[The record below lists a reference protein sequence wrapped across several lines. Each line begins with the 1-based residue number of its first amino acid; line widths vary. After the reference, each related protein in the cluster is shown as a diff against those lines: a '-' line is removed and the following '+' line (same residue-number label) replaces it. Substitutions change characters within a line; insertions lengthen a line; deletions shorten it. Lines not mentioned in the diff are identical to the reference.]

1 MLADSSK
8 LNWILKLIIEKER
21 VMKTGSKISFTYLK
35 GANSGNV
42 GGVPTKDYASKAE
55 SYNGEVVDVRD
66 IRKQPLSSE
75 TLRYGNI
82 KGERSKQLVTVELE
96 DGFTKAFYDGRMIAV
111 DVA

>member
-1 MLADSSK
+1 MK
-8 LNWILKLIIEKER
+8 IGNR
-21 VMKTGSKISFTYLK
+21 VSFTYLK
-35 GANSGNV
+35 GANSGSV
-42 GGVPTKDYASKAE
+42 GGVLTKDYASNAE
-55 SYNGEVVDVRD
+55 SYNGEIVDVRD
-66 IRKQPLSSE
+66 ISKQPLSSE